1 MRMSLLPWLVCAGSL
16 IAPAGALLADNS
28 ADPPLVRVASVPGVA
43 KGPMLLLLTGDGDWV
58 EYMSNLAAAAAAA
71 GSPVLGLKSRS
82 YLSEPRKPDEV
93 AAALEKAVRRA
104 LADWQRDD
112 LVIVGYSRGADMAA
126 FVVNRWP
133 DDLRARVRGIGFI
146 GLSEDASFEF
156 HFDDLVREVHRPTD
170 VPTRPEL
177 EKLAGIPLVCV
188 RGEREHDSFCEQP
201 VEGMQVATHA
211 GGHRGSSDD
220 GSIAVVLRALGIVR

>member
-1 MRMSLLPWLVCAGSL
+1 MRKSLLPWLVCAGL
-16 IAPAGALLADNS
+16 LMGPAAAPYADSS
-28 ADPPLVRVASVPGVA
+28 AELPLVRVAAAAGAP
-43 KGPMLLLLTGDGDWV
+43 KGPLLLLLTGDGDWV

-82 YLSEPRKPDEV
+82 YLSEPRKPDDV

-126 FVVNRWP
+126 FIVNRWP
-133 DDLRARVRGIGFI
+133 EDLRARVRGIGLI
-146 GLSEDASFEF
+146 GLSEAASFEF
-156 HFDDLVREVHRPTD
+156 HFEDLVREVHRPTD

-188 RGEREHDSFCEQP
+188 HGEREHDSFCEQP
-201 VEGMQVATHA
+201 VAGMQVATHT

-220 GSIAVVLRALGIVR
+220 GSIAAVLRALGIQH

>member
-1 MRMSLLPWLVCAGSL
+1 MALLSWLICAGLS
-16 IAPAGALLADNS
+16 IGPAAGALADTP
-28 ADPPLVRVASVPGVA
+28 AELPLVRVAAATAAP
-43 KGPMLLLLTGDGDWV
+43 KGPLLLLLTGDGDWV

-126 FVVNRWP
+126 FIVNRWP

-177 EKLAGIPLVCV
+177 EKLTGIPLVCV

-201 VEGMQVATHA
+201 VAGMQVATHT
-211 GGHRGSSDD
+211 GGHRGTSDD
-220 GSIAVVLRALGIVR
+220 GSIAAVLRALGIVR